1 MFLVNQSSLGH
12 ALTRWETRALAA
24 RLGSSGEEVAPL
36 GRKWLRAFLLRHPIL
51 QSRKYQRV
59 EAKRLRA
66 ATKQNIGSWFNFMG
80 LPIVKAIKPAN
91 RWNADEGGLMEG
103 KSEKALTIG
112 YSDGSELLQKDYN
125 SRAWTSFLECIS
137 ATGKSLIPLIIF
149 KGLSIQQQWF
159 PIALE
164 DHDGWQFTATKK
176 G

>member
-51 QSRKYQRV
+51 RSRKYQRV

-103 KSEKALTIG
+103 KLEKALTIG
-112 YSDGSELLQKDYN
+112 YSDGSELL
-125 SRAWTSFLECIS
+125 
-137 ATGKSLIPLIIF
+137 
-149 KGLSIQQQWF
+149 
-159 PIALE
+159 
-164 DHDGWQFTATKK
+164 
-176 G
+176 